1 MIPKLILNNSYRI
14 PNIINNSNNNLYI
27 YIFILLVI
35 LLVYCLFI
43 KYKIKPTK
51 QDKINNIVKLY
62 KFVYNK

>member
-1 MIPKLILNNSYRI
+1 MKPKLILNNSYRI
-14 PNIINNSNNNLYI
+14 PIINNSNNNLYI
-27 YIFILLVI
+27 YIFILLSI